1 MHHRRASASVN
12 EISANISPGTTLHIM
27 MLMCCILTREPKIN
41 SCGYKPLFVYVSAN
55 TKDIVKIDILPKNK
69 ANMLK
74 IDHSDFD

>member
-1 MHHRRASASVN
+1 MHHANPAVN
-12 EISANISPGTTLHIM
+12 KISANISPETTQDIM
-27 MLMCCILTREPKIN
+27 MYCTLAREPKIN

-55 TKDIVKIDILPKNK
+55 TKDTVKIDILPKNK